1 MAISQVTKGVFVIS
15 PDQQKR
21 YQDTAAGQYT
31 SVFTKNRADQW
42 EMAQKQSL
50 MEMELGS
57 KRWAAEMELYQRH
70 VQDLDARA
78 KALESAIADAGGDNA
93 KFAQAAKIAAEREN
107 TERMKEESRRD
118 ELRATMMN
126 QPQGGGTSTTVKPPS
141 TSTSVSTGGGGG
153 GGTTPSAGKLGAAD
167 SAEIGGAVRAGGGS
181 AVAAV
186 NDYEKRKAAGTQ
198 VAKTAADAVAQNAGL
213 VQALIEDRV
222 AKGGD
227 RASATADVLSEL
239 DNADKG
245 QYVDD
250 FRSHM
255 EAVPATTGGGGGPRT
270 TVTSRPGT
278 TSTTVR
284 TGGGSVAVPK
294 YPNLPPLDLPE
305 SVITPEL
312 VDIAA
317 LIKQRDAIDAERKGL
332 LPPNLP
338 DMDYITRARGVMAA
352 RFGPTPVQPAPA
364 YAQRNA
370 LAYLASAPKDVVQ
383 AAYQEYLKTLPPPPA
398 PAPALTP
405 MQKQQAD
412 VAAARGAGILGP
424 NPELD
429 ALLGTPVPSAEG
441 LRAPV
446 VQESLASRM
455 FRERSPTFGQG
466 GTAEAAPPIGINV
479 PPPPEMGTKPEPVDA
494 ETERKRRTL
503 GDILLRGFKPEYD
516 RTTGQLIVPQL
527 TGPERAEA
535 IQGIDMQSPGR
546 QARLF
551 PESMKP
557 PYPLQV
563 NGQSFRPLSYAETQ
577 NVNYDKEKK
586 YDPGEDFLNAQ
597 RIELEA
603 MFPEGIP
610 PQFTAKLA
618 PPPAT
623 PAHRLPTMTPPTIQ
637 AEPIPSP
644 ARMSPV
650 PPPES
655 LGEKPTGEIPVY
667 PAVPGMAPAAE
678 RPPLKAPR
686 PAGPSDVVGRAED
699 AMKAATRMKDMEKA
713 AKAGIGGDKKL
724 SAGTYLFSRME
735 TAFELI
741 RKDDKLRRLV
751 ASGPGK
757 IANDLYVANK
767 SKGVPF
773 NKTWDEITMTYAQ
786 DKEAMAKAHEV
797 ALALD
802 MKANDQKT
810 PKE

>member
-50 MEMELGS
+50 MEMDLGA
-57 KRWAAEMELYQRH
+57 KRFAAEMELYQKRQ
-70 VQDLDARA
+70 QDLDARA
-78 KALESAIADAGGDNA
+78 KALEAAIADAGGDNA
-93 KFAQAAKIAAEREN
+93 KLAQAAKIAVEREK
-107 TERMKEESRRD
+107 TDRLKEEARRD
-118 ELRATMMN
+118 ELRSAVMN
-126 QPQGGGTSTTVKPPS
+126 QPVGGGTSTTVKPAS

-153 GGTTPSAGKLGAAD
+153 GGGTSKVPKLGTAD
-167 SAEIGGAVRAGGGS
+167 ANEIGGAIRTGGGS
-181 AVAAV
+181 ATAAAS
-186 NDYEKRKAAGTQ
+186 DIEARKAAGKI
-198 VAKTAADAVAQNAGL
+198 VGKTGPDAVAVNAGA
-213 VQALIEDRV
+213 VQAMIEDR
-222 AKGGD
+222 AGKGVNRD
-227 RASATADVLSEL
+227 DAERQVLAEL
-239 DNADKG
+239 QQGGYG
-245 QYVDD
+245 QYVTDYG
-250 FRSHM
+250 SHM
-255 EAVPATTGGGGGPRT
+255 DALETPGTGGGGPRT
-270 TVTSRPGT
+270 TVTTRPGT

-294 YPNLPPLDLPE
+294 FPGLPGLDLPE
-305 SVITPEL
+305 PVIDPAVIDL
-312 VDIAA
+312 AA
-317 LIKQRDAIDAERKGL
+317 LLKQREAIDAERAGL
-332 LPPNLP
+332 MPPSLP
-338 DMDYITRARGVMAA
+338 DMDYITRARGIMAG
-352 RFGPTPVQPAPA
+352 RFGPTNISPAPA

-398 PAPALTP
+398 PAPVMTP

-479 PPPPEMGTKPEPVDA
+479 PPPPEMGTKPEPV
-494 ETERKRRTL
+494 EPTVEQKRRTL
-503 GDILLRGFKPEYD
+503 GDILLHGFKPEYD
-516 RTTGQLIVPQL
+516 RVTGELIAPQL

-551 PESMKP
+551 PESLLP
-557 PYPLQV
+557 PYPREV

-577 NVNYDKEKK
+577 VNPE
-586 YDPGEDFLNAQ
+586 GERTLQEQ
-597 RIELEA
+597 RVALES

-618 PPPAT
+618 PPPVT
-623 PAHRLPTMTPPTIQ
+623 PAPRLPTMTPPPIQ
-637 AEPIPSP
+637 IEPVPSP

-667 PAVPGMAPAAE
+667 PAVPGVAPAAE
-678 RPPLKAPR
+678 RPPLSAPR
-686 PAGPSDVVGRAED
+686 PAGPSDVVGRAENTMGAAKKLAD
-699 AMKAATRMKDMEKA
+699 IKAAS
-713 AKAGIGGDKKL
+713 KAGIGGETAGVGAKKNPT
-724 SAGTYLFSRME
+724 AETYLFYRME
-735 TAFELI
+735 SALDLSK
-741 RKDDKLRRLV
+741 KDDKLRRLV

-757 IANDLYVANK
+757 IANDLYIANK

-773 NKTWDEITMTYAQ
+773 NRTWEEITMTFNQ